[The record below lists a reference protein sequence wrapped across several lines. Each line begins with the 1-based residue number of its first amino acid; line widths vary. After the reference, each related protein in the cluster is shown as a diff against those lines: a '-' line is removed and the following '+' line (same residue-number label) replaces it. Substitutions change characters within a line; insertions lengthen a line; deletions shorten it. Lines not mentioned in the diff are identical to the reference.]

1 MDEKDYLTVK
11 QSTGKAQRFYITTGN
26 KNMRLK
32 TVLTPRKKSLDWYS
46 TAAKI
51 LLPGNQKVY
60 QKFVS
65 EIICD
70 KGHVTLLYGISIIEE

>member
-32 TVLTPRKKSLDWYS
+32 TVLTPRKK
-46 TAAKI
+46 A
-51 LLPGNQKVY
+51 
-60 QKFVS
+60 
-65 EIICD
+65 
-70 KGHVTLLYGISIIEE
+70 